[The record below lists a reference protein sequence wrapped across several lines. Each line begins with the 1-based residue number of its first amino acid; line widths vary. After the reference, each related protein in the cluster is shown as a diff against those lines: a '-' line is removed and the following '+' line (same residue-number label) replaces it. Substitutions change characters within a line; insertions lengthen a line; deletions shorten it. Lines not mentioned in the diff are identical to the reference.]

1 MELLLLLNF
10 KLVLNFKHS
19 RELARKRLELGAN
32 FRVDDVRPVFERLKP
47 HLDTM
52 ATTGAA
58 ISPIDSDF
66 FDAMKEL
73 TAEKLHSEYMA
84 MDNAKL
90 EARAG
95 ATVVPAA

>member
-58 ISPIDSDF
+58 ISPIDADF
-66 FDAMKEL
+66 FAAMKEL
-73 TAEKLHSEYMA
+73 TAEKLHSEYME